1 MKAVVQRV
9 SSCRMVI
16 GGEEYSKIGT
26 GFTVFLGVAQ
36 GDTEK
41 DMEVLCDKVAK
52 LRIFTDENDKMNLSL
67 GQLKERGEDVGV
79 MVVSN
84 FTLCGSCSHGNR
96 PDFFGAASPA
106 EASALYEA
114 FVERLR
120 LVHGLHTVTG
130 VFGEHMQVTVDN
142 NGPITLVIDSGDLK
156 KK

>member
-1 MKAVVQRV
+1 
-9 SSCRMVI
+9 MVI

-41 DMEVLCDKVAK
+41 DMEALCDKVAK

-67 GQLKERGEDVGV
+67 ASLAERGEDVGI

-84 FTLCGSCSHGNR
+84 FTLCGNCSHGNR

-106 EASALYEA
+106 EANALYEA

-120 LVHGLHTVTG
+120 NFHGIHTVTG
-130 VFGEHMQVTVDN
+130 VFGEHMQVTVEN